1 MYLRHSN
8 LTPHAFEKGCGIANG
23 YLKKQMKGKGT
34 IGSEILDKILATHKS
49 LSLSWLITG
58 KGAMLTDVYSETDNP
73 ASLINDNESVYNN
86 SSAEIIKLLREKI
99 AVLENALADKEKI
112 IRMLEEKIRI
122 Q

>member
-1 MYLRHSN
+1 
-8 LTPHAFEKGCGIANG
+8 
-23 YLKKQMKGKGT
+23 MKGKGT

-58 KGAMLTDVYSETDNP
+58 KGAMLADAYSETDNP
-73 ASLINDNESVYNN
+73 ASLINDKESVYNN

-112 IRMLEEKIRI
+112 IRMLEEKIHI